1 MFPRPLI
8 PASVL
13 RLLPLVVVGPLSAG
27 CVITGA
33 EGRYVEREERRF
45 SMAGAG
51 GKDARADVKLMT
63 RDGAIEI
70 RSWDRP
76 EVLVVIERRAF
87 SKEAAAAMTVS
98 SSQDGNHV
106 TVDASTPRGDGL
118 SGLFWGGLG
127 SAKLI
132 VSVPA
137 TSDVQ
142 ATTGDGSVELDGV
155 NGTISLRS
163 GDGSINARNAG
174 GTLAARSG
182 DGSITLNGIKGVVDA
197 NTGDGS
203 IAVTGVLTGLRARSG
218 DGSVAVHAQAGS
230 TTEADWDLS
239 SGDGSITID
248 VPENFGAELEARTG
262 DGRVHLDGVTLSNV
276 SGEIARNR
284 ANGRLGAGGHAMRVR
299 TGDGSISIRR
309 VGDR

>member
-1 MFPRPLI
+1 MFHDRLI
-8 PASVL
+8 PPSVL
-13 RLLPLVVVGPLSAG
+13 RLLALAVVGPLSAG

-33 EGRYVEREERRF
+33 EGRYLEREEKRF
-45 SMAGAG
+45 SIE
-51 GKDARADVKLMT
+51 GKADVKLMT

-76 EVLVVIERRAF
+76 EVLVVIEKHAF

-98 SSQDGNHV
+98 GSQDGNHV
-106 TVDASTPRGDGL
+106 TVDATRPRGETL

-137 TSDVQ
+137 SSDVQ
-142 ATTGDGSVELDGV
+142 ATTGDGSIELEGI

-163 GDGSINARNAG
+163 GDGSISARNAG
-174 GTLAARSG
+174 GAVAARSG
-182 DGSITLNGIKGVVDA
+182 DGSITLSGIKGAVDA

-203 IAVTGVLTGLRARSG
+203 IAVTGVLTGVHARSG
-218 DGSVAVHAQAGS
+218 DGSLAIHAQAGS

-248 VPENFGAELEARTG
+248 VPESFGAELEAHTG

-309 VGDR
+309 VSDR